1 MAKKTR
7 RQAREPEARGLDVR
21 ESQAPGT
28 EAPGPESPKTRLGI
42 LISGSGTNLQAVI
55 DACASGEVDA
65 EVAVVISDKEAA
77 YGLERARKAGIDA
90 VYLDRSFYG
99 QPALFTA
106 AILQNLESRGVD
118 LVVMAG
124 YMRLLGRAVL
134 HAYPDKVVNLHPA
147 LLPSFPGAS
156 AIHDAFTFG
165 VKVTGV
171 TVHLANEVFDSGP
184 IVAQEPVRIEEDDTV
199 ETLEAKIHEVEHRLL
214 PEALS
219 AIVDG
224 RVQIGEDRV
233 VHISPKA

>member
-1 MAKKTR
+1 MARKAR
-7 RQAREPEARGLDVR
+7 PEVREPEAQ
-21 ESQAPGT
+21 EP
-28 EAPGPESPKTRLGI
+28 EAPKTRLGI

-55 DACASGEVDA
+55 DACVGGELDA

-90 VYLDRSFYG
+90 VFLDHSFYG

-106 AILQNLESRGVD
+106 AILENLESRGVD

-134 HAYPDKVVNLHPA
+134 RAYPDKVLNLHPA

-156 AIHDAFTFG
+156 AIHDAFDFG

-171 TVHLANEVFDSGP
+171 TVHFANEVFDSGP
-184 IVAQEPVRIEEDDTV
+184 IVAQEPVRIQEDDTV
-199 ETLEAKIHEVEHRLL
+199 ETLEAKIHEAEHRLL
-214 PEALS
+214 PQALS

-224 RVQIGEDRV
+224 RVQVGEDRV